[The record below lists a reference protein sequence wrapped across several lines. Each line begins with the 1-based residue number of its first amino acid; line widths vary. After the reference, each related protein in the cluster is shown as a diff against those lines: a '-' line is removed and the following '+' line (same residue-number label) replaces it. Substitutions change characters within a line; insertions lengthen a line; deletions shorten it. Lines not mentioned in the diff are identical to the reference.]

1 MEVFFLKM
9 LRLLNNSKRSQKA
22 IWILASVVVV
32 AGMVVFYA
40 PMRGTPLVSNSGKE
54 LPLGDKDL
62 VAKVDKEIITAQD
75 YMSGLTNMMQMY
87 KQFMNQ
93 GGKEMDLNQVKSMG
107 LDKNLLQSLIRKKIV
122 ELEIKRLN
130 LEASDEEVKA
140 RIREQFTVE
149 GKWIGYDKYQRY
161 IERSGQTVSQFEQ
174 SLREQ
179 IADEKLRSL
188 ITSAIQI
195 SPQEVQEQ
203 FNRENTTFNVV
214 YSVVDSSKLT
224 DKVTVDDAELKTY
237 FDKHKAEFHI
247 EKTQRKAE
255 YIYVSQE
262 AVSKTLQVTDEEL
275 KKDYDPEK
283 FVSEVRVQQILLKA
297 LAEKDKPEVQKKA
310 AELITRAK
318 GASGAKAED
327 FGTLARG
334 NSQDTATKDKDGDL
348 GFIKKDSLKPGSYLQ
363 RAFAMQPNEISD
375 LVTEGNNFY
384 ILKVTER
391 KNKTFEEA
399 KESLLASARNRLAY
413 KKASELADDVVKQLA
428 EKKDIKAVVADIAQ
442 KQGLTPEQTLKQT
455 PLFAAGDNVPDIGS
469 NPSFEEAVAN
479 LKAVGDVGVKTGVR
493 GGFAIAKLLE
503 LKEPHDATLEEVK
516 DKVVE
521 KYKKDKVK
529 DVAAEQAKSLLAAA
543 NNTTDGLK
551 AAIEKAGLKAETR
564 DDFRD
569 GQSLENF
576 NDISKVL
583 PIALKLK
590 VGEISKDPIFG
601 NDKYLVFG
609 ITKRTDPDTNKYNT
623 ESGAVKEKLLE
634 ERRSMTYDAYLDS
647 IKKKMKSEGKIIV
660 KKDIIDKLFQEMAA
674 PPAQ

>member
-1 MEVFFLKM
+1 M
-9 LRLLNNSKRSQKA
+9 
-22 IWILASVVVV
+22 ASIVVV

-40 PMRGTPLVSNSGKE
+40 PMGKMPMIAADGRPLPVSE
-54 LPLGDKDL
+54 TDL
-62 VAKVDKEIITAQD
+62 IAKVDKEEITARD
-75 YMSGLTNMMQMY
+75 YMNGLDTMMQMY
-87 KQFMNQ
+87 KQFMSQ

-107 LDKNLLQSLIRKKIV
+107 LDKNLLQSLIRKKIID
-122 ELEIKRLN
+122 LEVKRLN
-130 LEASDEEVKA
+130 LEASDAEVKA
-140 RIREQFTVE
+140 RIREQFTVD
-149 GKWIGYDKYQRY
+149 GKWVGYDKYQRY
-161 IERSGQTVSQFEQ
+161 IERSGQTVGQFEQ

-203 FNRENTTFNVV
+203 FNRENTAFSLV

-224 DKVTVDDAELKTY
+224 DKITATDAELQAY
-237 FDKHKAEFHI
+237 FDAHKSEFRI

-255 YIYVSQE
+255 YIFISQD
-262 AVSKTLQVTDEEL
+262 AVSKNLQVTDEEL

-283 FVSEVRVQQILLKA
+283 FVSEVRVQQILLKV
-297 LAEKDKPEVQKKA
+297 LAEKDKPEVQKKV

-318 GASGAKAED
+318 GDGGAKAED

-348 GFIKKDSLKPGSYLQ
+348 GFIKKDTLKTGSYLQ
-363 RAFAMQPNEISD
+363 RAFTMQVGEISD
-375 LVTEGNNFY
+375 AVVDGNNIY

-399 KESLLASARNRLAY
+399 KESLLASARNRLSY
-413 KKASELADDVVKQLA
+413 KKASELADDAVKQLG
-428 EKKDIKAVVADIAQ
+428 EKKDIKAVAADIAQ
-442 KQGLTPEQTLKQT
+442 KQGSKPEDTLKQT
-455 PLFAAGDNVPDIGS
+455 PLFAPGDDVPNIGS
-469 NPSFEEAVAN
+469 NPSFEEAVSN
-479 LKAVGDVGVKTGVR
+479 LKAVGDVGVKTGIR
-493 GGFAIAKLLE
+493 GGFAVPKLLE

-516 DKVVE
+516 DKVAE

-529 DVAAEQAKSLLAAA
+529 DVAAEQAKSLLAGA
-543 NNTTDGLK
+543 NNTTEGLK

-576 NDISKVL
+576 NDISKVI
-583 PIALKLK
+583 PVALKLK
-590 VGEISKDPIFG
+590 DGEVIKEPIFG

-609 ITKRTDPDTNKYNT
+609 VTKRTDPDINKYNK
-623 ESGAVKEKLLE
+623 ESSTVKERLLE
-634 ERRSMTYDAYLDS
+634 ERRTMVYDAYLDS
-647 IKKKMKSEGKIIV
+647 IKNKMKAAGKITV
-660 KKDIIDKLFQEMAA
+660 KKDVIDKLFQEMSA
-674 PPAQ
+674 PPQGQ